1 MTYNEPKMDI
11 WKKEGVKFVY
21 VRRFQDGKDLGFIDI
36 PLPDLETTLKR
47 HPDWV
52 VLGPAGDVEKVGT
65 KEETLPEA
73 IDPTFVCPIC
83 NKEFKTEKGLQ
94 LHKGKVHK

>member
-21 VRRFQDGKDLGFIDI
+21 VRRFEDGKDLGFIDI

-52 VLGPAGDVEKVGT
+52 VLGPAGKAEQVEEEPTQVPTSFDV
-65 KEETLPEA
+65 
-73 IDPTFVCPIC
+73 TFACPIC
-83 NKEFKTEKGLQ
+83 TKSFKNEKGLT
-94 LHKGKVHK
+94 LHKAKAHK